1 MDTRRLIKKKPGFQV
16 EAKSLEEALK
26 KDLNLND
33 DFHLELFVIYDIFNA
48 TAEDIALLESQV
60 LAEPAIDEVVDL
72 PDLTN
77 KKALAFEYLPGQYD
91 QRADS
96 AMQCLMLLNN
106 KKDVRIHSG
115 TLMVMDNIDEK
126 QLEAISHYM
135 INPVEARE
143 KNLAILDDSQNATVK
158 DVPVVE
164 GFIQLDTPSL
174 AQMIKELG
182 LAMSLEDLAFVQ
194 DYFKNEEKRNPTLTE
209 IRVLDTYWSD
219 HCRHTTFETILR
231 SVAFEDMRFNEQLE
245 DAWQQYLALRAETG
259 RENKPITLMD
269 LATIAGRTLRKRG
282 KLDDQEVSD
291 EINACSIEVE
301 VDVNGKK
308 EPWLLMFK
316 NETHNH
322 PTEIE
327 PFGGAA
333 TCIGGAIRDPLSGRS
348 YVYQAMRIT
357 GVGDIIAPLSETLE
371 HKLPQ
376 SKISKTAA
384 KGYSSYGNQIGLAT
398 TYVEE
403 IFDPGYVAKRMEVGG
418 VVGAAP
424 KSHVKREKPEAG
436 DVIVYIG
443 GATGRDGIG
452 GATGSSKEHTD
463 TSLDTCSSEVQ
474 KGNALMERKL
484 QRLFRNPNA
493 TRCIKKANDF
503 GAGGVSVAVGELA
516 DGLVI
521 NLDAVPVKYTGLD
534 GTELAISESQERMAV
549 CIAKEDLETFLKEC
563 EKENL
568 DALQVAEVTDKDRL
582 VMNWKGK
589 TIVDLSRKFLDTN
602 GVRQKVDVIIK
613 PGEQKCD
620 PFGYFIPSAF
630 DTHTDNTVNTLAWT
644 LMQANVAD
652 QSGLQEMFDASI
664 GKSTVLM
671 PFGGKTQRT
680 PEVGSVQKLPVDG
693 FTTTCSLMTYGFD
706 PMLSRFSPWLGAQ
719 YSVIEALARL
729 SALGANPFKARLSN
743 QEYFERLGKDP
754 IKWGYPLQA
763 LLGLIKA
770 QMEFET
776 PAIGGKDS
784 MSGTFNHLHVPPTLI
799 TFAVTTENTSKI
811 ISSSFKGA
819 KHPIYL
825 VKHTP
830 FVNGEPDYQALKKN
844 FQSMMAQNEKGN
856 ILAARPV
863 KDGGYG
869 AAATIMAF
877 GNNIGF
883 EFLPHGEPA
892 FGSSLHPFGFN
903 IGSLVVETKELVD
916 EENWILLG
924 QTKSLPQAKIGFDSL
939 SLEEAYEIWTS
950 RYGELYPK
958 FAPTENNEN
967 NSVNTPLYEG
977 KKRYSKVKVEKPVV
991 VIPVFP
997 GQNCEFD
1004 TKAQF
1009 ERAGAEVRTV
1019 VFNNLDV
1026 DHVSESI
1033 DTLAKEIEKA
1043 QIFMVVGGFSLG
1055 DEPDGSGKFIVSV
1068 LHNPKIKAA
1077 LDKMRANEGLILGI
1091 CNGFQALVKS
1101 GLLPFGD
1108 LDKDGKELATL
1119 FRNDINRHV
1128 SHMATTRITSN
1139 RSPWLQDFK
1148 PGQVHSV
1155 AISHGEGKFMAD
1167 EALLQSLVE
1176 KGQIATQ
1183 YVDEEGNPTMD
1194 PKHNLNGSMMAIE
1207 GILSE
1212 DGMIFGKMGHS
1223 ERYEDGLFQNIALDR
1238 NQNIFQSGV
1247 RFFTHEGKD
1256 E

>member
-1 MDTRRLIKKKPGFQV
+1 MNTRRLIKKKPGFQV
-16 EAKSLEEALK
+16 EAKSLEESLK
-26 KDLNLND
+26 KDLNLDD

-48 TAEDIALLESQV
+48 TPEDIALLENQV

-77 KKALAFEYLPGQYD
+77 KTALAFEYLPGQYD

-115 TLMVMDNIDEK
+115 TLMVMDHVDEK

-143 KNLAILDDSQNATVK
+143 KNLAILDDSQNAMVK
-158 DVPVVE
+158 DVPIVE
-164 GFIQLDTPSL
+164 GFLELDKRGL
-174 AQMIKELG
+174 AQMAQELG
-182 LAMSLEDLAFVQ
+182 LAMSVDDLAFVQ
-194 DYFKNEEKRNPTLTE
+194 EYFQNEERRNPTLTE

-245 DAWQQYLALRAETG
+245 EAWQNYLSLREETG

-301 VDVNGKK
+301 VDVNGQK

-357 GVGDIIAPLSETLE
+357 GAGDIIAPLSETLE

-521 NLDAVPVKYTGLD
+521 DLDAVPVKYTGLD

-549 CIAKEDLETFLKEC
+549 CIAFEDLEAFLKEC

-568 DALQVAEVTDKDRL
+568 EALPVAKVTDENRL
-582 VMNWKGK
+582 VMHWKGK

-613 PGEQKCD
+613 PGEQTCY
-620 PFGYFIPSAF
+620 PFGYSMPSAF
-630 DTHTDNTVNTLAWT
+630 DHYTDDTVNTLAWT
-644 LMQANVAD
+644 LAQANVAD

-706 PMLSRFSPWLGAQ
+706 PMLSRYSPWLGAQ

-763 LLGLIKA
+763 LLGLVKA

-784 MSGTFNHLHVPPTLI
+784 MSGTFNALHVPPTLI
-799 TFAVTTENTSKI
+799 TFAVTTENTANI
-811 ISSSFKGA
+811 ISSSFKGVN
-819 KHPIYL
+819 HPIYL

-830 FVNGEPDYQALKKN
+830 KENGEPDYQELKKN
-844 FQSMMAQNEKGN
+844 FESVMAQNQKGN
-856 ILAARPV
+856 ILAARPI

-877 GNNIGF
+877 GNHIGF
-883 EFLPHGEPA
+883 DIDGLKN
-892 FGSSLHPFGFN
+892 PFSFN
-903 IGSLVVETKELVD
+903 LGSLIVETKELIE

-924 QTKSLPQAKIGFDSL
+924 QTKATPVAKIGQDQL
-939 SLEEAYEIWTS
+939 TLEEAYEIWTS
-950 RYGELYPK
+950 RYGKLYPK
-958 FAPTENNEN
+958 FASSTTTE
-967 NSVNTPLYEG
+967 VVDTPLYEG
-977 KKRYSKVKVEKPVV
+977 KKRYSKEKIEKPVV

-1009 ERAGAEVRTV
+1009 ERAGAEVHTV

-1026 DHVSESI
+1026 DHVSQSI
-1033 DTLAKEIEKA
+1033 EELAKEIEKA

-1068 LHNPKIKAA
+1068 LHNPKIKEA
-1077 LDKMRANEGLILGI
+1077 LNTMRANEGLILGI

-1139 RSPWLQDFK
+1139 NSPWLQDFK

-1167 EALLQSLVE
+1167 EALLKSLAE
-1176 KGQIATQ
+1176 NGQIATQ
-1183 YVDEEGNPTMD
+1183 YVDENGNPTMD
-1194 PKHNLNGSMMAIE
+1194 PTHNLNGSMLAIE
-1207 GILSE
+1207 GVLSK

-1247 RFFTHEGKD
+1247 RFFTHEGK
-1256 E
+1256 EE